1 MIFQYLEKTA
11 QIEFHGAAGAGRAV
25 RKAKTDSLKSLRIL
39 ADTSAVEIYL
49 NDGET
54 VFSTRYYPD
63 KEKIRLKISGGKFK
77 GNIWNLNR
85 MLFTK

>member
-63 KEKIRLKISGGKFK
+63 QEKIRLKISGGKFK